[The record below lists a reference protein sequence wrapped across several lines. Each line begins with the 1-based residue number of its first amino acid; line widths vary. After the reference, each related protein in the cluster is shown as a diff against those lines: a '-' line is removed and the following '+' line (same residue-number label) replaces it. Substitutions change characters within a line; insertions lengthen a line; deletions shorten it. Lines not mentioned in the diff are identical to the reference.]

1 MSKLLKHY
9 DDLLASNDISL
20 KEATLRSMISRA
32 KSKGQTPEDVM
43 LPKLEESRPGKSV
56 SSKAAPTKPT
66 DDILQRVFA
75 EIYRDYEKS
84 LRQSN
89 SLDFDD
95 LLVFGVRFFSRHP
108 KYAAW
113 CQHIL
118 VDEL

>member
-1 MSKLLKHY
+1 MP
-9 DDLLASNDISL
+9 
-20 KEATLRSMISRA
+20 R
-32 KSKGQTPEDVM
+32 
-43 LPKLEESRPGKSV
+43 KLEENRPGKSV
-56 SSKAAPTKPT
+56 LSRAAPMKPT

-95 LLVFGVRFFSRHP
+95 LLVFGVRLFSRNS